1 MPSPKELRL
10 LLEEEGI
17 DLAGPVVSHTD
28 EESNYYAFV
37 KVKYGG
43 NGRRYPSESKLKK
56 VSEVAFESGY
66 AVSFVAVGESEGDNY
81 ADFYI
86 LLNRKYGDKI
96 RNVFLTRV
104 PKAKWVVWIEIS
116 GMVEEVLE
124 SSIRSTISDYMRMCE
139 MELSDAVFVEDLNCP
154 TPTAILRT
162 LRTLAPASPEN
173 LREALEQRMFFVPDQ
188 LWLNRTLDR
197 IRKAGFVVRRKDG
210 RYFLSVK
217 SLSSLGS
224 SKSRDSADVR
234 RALATSKHLYC

>member
-10 LLEEEGI
+10 LLEEKGI
-17 DLAGPVVSHTD
+17 VLAGPVVSHTD
-28 EESNYYAFV
+28 EESDYYVFV

-43 NGRRYPSESKLKK
+43 NGRRYPSESKLKR
-56 VSEVAFESGY
+56 VSEAVFELGY
-66 AVSFVAVGESEGDNY
+66 NLSFVAVGESEEDNY
-81 ADFYI
+81 ADLCI
-86 LLNRKYGDKI
+86 LLNRRYGDKI
-96 RNVFLTRV
+96 RNVFLTRAS
-104 PKAKWVVWIEIS
+104 KAKWVVWIEIG
-116 GMVEEVLE
+116 GMVEKVLQ
-124 SSIRSTISDYMRMCE
+124 SSIRSTISDYMQICE
-139 MELSDAVFVEDLNCP
+139 MELSDVVFVEDLNYP

-188 LWLNRTLDR
+188 LRLNRTLDR

-224 SKSRDSADVR
+224 SKGRDSADVR
-234 RALATSKHLYC
+234 RALATSKHLC